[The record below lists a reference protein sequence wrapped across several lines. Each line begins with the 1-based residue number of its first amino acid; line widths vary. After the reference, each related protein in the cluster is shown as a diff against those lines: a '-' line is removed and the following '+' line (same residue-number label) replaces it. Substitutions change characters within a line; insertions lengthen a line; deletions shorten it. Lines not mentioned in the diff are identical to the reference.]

1 MIIVM
6 YPFCVTETTINF
18 VDERTKSKCDIHIS
32 VQSLKDGSFMLSYE
46 NIYSG
51 DSTISKELH
60 PLYHKSIQD
69 DDDSML
75 EGLIVSGNPITY
87 HMILC
92 LMCDEKNNQIYD
104 TGCRPFNDYCGEVM
118 RALTELEF

>member
-1 MIIVM
+1 M

-51 DSTISKELH
+51 DKTISKELH
-60 PLYHKSIQD
+60 TL
-69 DDDSML
+69 
-75 EGLIVSGNPITY
+75 
-87 HMILC
+87 
-92 LMCDEKNNQIYD
+92 
-104 TGCRPFNDYCGEVM
+104 
-118 RALTELEF
+118 